1 MKFLIKV
8 IMIFSTICICNTAIY
23 ACPDDSSR
31 NNYPPD
37 TDAPPFNIE
46 I

>member
-1 MKFLIKV
+1 
-8 IMIFSTICICNTAIY
+8 MIFSTICICNIAIY
-23 ACPDDSSR
+23 ACPDDSPR